1 MTASVSQKDF
11 TYDFYLQQLNT
22 NSGDSNPYQ
31 NKKNL
36 RKKTICQLHNSS
48 FSTKQ
53 ILVNSTNRTKIGLP
67 KTALPETPKLTNN

>member
-31 NKKNL
+31 NKKKSAEEDNFPATQFKL
-36 RKKTICQLHNSS
+36 LH
-48 FSTKQ
+48 
-53 ILVNSTNRTKIGLP
+53 
-67 KTALPETPKLTNN
+67 

>member
-11 TYDFYLQQLNT
+11 TYDFHLQQLNT
-22 NSGDSNPYQ
+22 IAIAIHTKTK
-31 NKKNL
+31 KKNM

-48 FSTKQ
+48 FSPKQ